1 MVDATWVTLRHASCV
16 IGSRNH
22 TNHAMTRHLPGGDP
36 PGVINPQRPAPPPSL
51 SPEPPR
57 PPRTIASVAPGPRR
71 TIASYTNYADA
82 ESAVDW
88 LADQGFPVERGAIV
102 GTGLRSVEQ
111 MEGRLTAGRAAL
123 IGAGA
128 GVLLGALLALLAGLL
143 PWDWDAEVAVS
154 VVAAGALFG
163 ALFGAL
169 IRDAL
174 SAGRRDFL
182 SFTRIEADR
191 YEVQID
197 ADAAGEARRL
207 LDGMPEA
214 SR

>member
-1 MVDATWVTLRHASCV
+1 VIKARHPA
-16 IGSRNH
+16 
-22 TNHAMTRHLPGGDP
+22 
-36 PGVINPQRPAPPPSL
+36 APPTL
-51 SPEPPR
+51 SPESPR

-111 MEGRLTAGRAAL
+111 MEGRLTAGHAAL
-123 IGAGA
+123 IGAAA
-128 GVLLGALLALLAGLL
+128 GILIGALLAVLAGLF
-143 PWDWDAEVAVS
+143 PWDWDAQVAAS
-154 VVAAGALFG
+154 VVATGALFG

-169 IRDAL
+169 VRDAL
-174 SAGRRDFL
+174 SGGRRDFL

-191 YEVQID
+191 YDVQID
-197 ADAAGEARRL
+197 TDAAGEARLL
-207 LDGMPEA
+207 LDAMPA
-214 SR
+214 APR